1 MNFGAKSWSEMVV
14 RRRYANFIYG
24 VIKEYLCNE
33 RVVHVHYI
41 SIDDLVITTP
51 MKNDI
56 DIAALWSC
64 SDRPGTSRVGAICRF
79 AAEPLHG

>member
-1 MNFGAKSWSEMVV
+1 MALC
-14 RRRYANFIYG
+14 RFIYG
-24 VIKEYLCNE
+24 VIKECLC
-33 RVVHVHYI
+33 RVHYI

-51 MKNDI
+51 LEKKN

-64 SDRPGTSRVGAICRF
+64 SGRPGASRVGVRCRF